1 MNMAATYAYPTFD
14 LSNHFR
20 RFFGALN
27 PGMSF
32 TQTASSQY
40 NTIKRLIEDRGGAAS
55 VLSPRCF
62 LQGSYDQSTAIY
74 TINDV
79 DIVALC
85 ELWQPGSGAPGA
97 GPSWDRNA
105 IFNTIAAPLFNDGRY
120 RHKVRYSSTSMC
132 IKVDLGIKVEIL
144 PVVFKQGTHD
154 AQAEPFRLWRPE
166 RNQWEDGYARY
177 HQAYLS
183 MKNAVGQTEGNFI
196 PMIKLLKHLR
206 SKNNLHAV
214 SFHIECL
221 LHALPDWPFK
231 GSAPTYIRDVLNF
244 LASRSALDWYQAG
257 LMTPCSDRNI
267 FTPAEWSFERWSIF
281 HQFVSIWAR
290 FARLAGEAVSQ
301 RSAISIWQELLGAD
315 IFPANVT
322 T

>member
-1 MNMAATYAYPTFD
+1 MNMAGAYALPTFD

-27 PGMSF
+27 PGISF
-32 TQTASSQY
+32 IRTASSQY
-40 NTIKRLIEDRGGAAS
+40 NTIKGLIEDRRGLAS

-79 DIVALC
+79 DIIALC
-85 ELWQPGSGAPGA
+85 ELWQPGSGAGA
-97 GPSWDRNA
+97 GASWDRNT
-105 IFNTIAAPLFNDGRY
+105 IFGTIAAPLLNDGRY
-120 RHKVRYSSTSMC
+120 RNKVHYSSTSMC
-132 IKVDLGIKVEIL
+132 IKVELGIKVEIL
-144 PVVFKQGTHD
+144 PVVFKQGTND
-154 AQAEPFRLWRPE
+154 PQAEPFRLWRPE

-177 HQAYLS
+177 HQAHLS
-183 MKNAVGQTEGNFI
+183 LKNAIDRSEGNFI
-196 PMIKLLKHLR
+196 PMIKVLKHLR
-206 SKNNLHAV
+206 SKHNLRGV

-231 GSAPTYIRDVLNF
+231 GSAPTYIRDALNF
-244 LASRSALDWYQAG
+244 LASHSAIDWYQAG
-257 LMTPCSDRNI
+257 LMTPCGDRNI
-267 FTPAEWSFERWSIF
+267 FTPAEWSFESWSTF

-290 FARLAGEAVSQ
+290 FAQLGSEALSQ
-301 RSAISIWQELLGAD
+301 QSAISIWQELLGAD
-315 IFPANVT
+315 FFPAIVT